1 MQVRVTASGHPL
13 LVESEGA
20 DTSELAEHRIPGGKG
35 GRRGEHL
42 HAAELAE
49 LAARRIL
56 IGRRDGVARVRV

>member
-20 DTSELAEHRIPGGKG
+20 DTSELAEHRIPVGKG

-42 HAAELAE
+42 QSPTTPNSPSIAYLWGREGAG
-49 LAARRIL
+49 AR
-56 IGRRDGVARVRV
+56 